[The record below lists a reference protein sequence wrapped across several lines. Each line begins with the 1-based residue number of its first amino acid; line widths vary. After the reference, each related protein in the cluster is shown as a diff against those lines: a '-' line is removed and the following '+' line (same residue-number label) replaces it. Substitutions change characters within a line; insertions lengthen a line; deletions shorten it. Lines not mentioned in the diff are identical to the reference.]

1 MCDISN
7 LNFLEVI
14 SLKKL
19 ILSLVTT
26 GALMVE
32 CSNDENQTYTEE
44 MDLDTL
50 EASSEIVHFDGAGEL
65 MTEPGQLLFEEYDE
79 KYQDNLSEQ
88 AEEVKSLLFELRDIN
103 MAQYGDEEVDVNE
116 NRTFHD
122 VHVELN
128 ALVKELREEN
138 DLHN

>member
-1 MCDISN
+1 
-7 LNFLEVI
+7 
-14 SLKKL
+14 
-19 ILSLVTT
+19 
-26 GALMVE
+26 
-32 CSNDENQTYTEE
+32 
-44 MDLDTL
+44 
-50 EASSEIVHFDGAGEL
+50 
-65 MTEPGQLLFEEYDE
+65 
-79 KYQDNLSEQ
+79 
-88 AEEVKSLLFELRDIN
+88 

>member
-1 MCDISN
+1 
-7 LNFLEVI
+7 
-14 SLKKL
+14 
-19 ILSLVTT
+19 
-26 GALMVE
+26 
-32 CSNDENQTYTEE
+32 
-44 MDLDTL
+44 
-50 EASSEIVHFDGAGEL
+50 

-128 ALVKELREEN
+128 ALVKELREDN